1 MILQR
6 NFEDFRF
13 VTTESDF
20 RKFLRRGYAGG
31 VTQSTNGSTFSF
43 DPIVLTK
50 RSEIHARAGEV
61 ARSEIQLGE
70 PVSILWDP
78 RLLSAV
84 QQDIFELD
92 TGDLEV
98 HALLPLVAGTFTLGF
113 KSKERERLFMLEMQN
128 GLDSALIGNLGHP
141 TIDPNLLSTHQT
153 QQESHKSLFSILE
166 SPHHREISEE
176 TVRDSLRLD
185 RLHGAAELAIAS
197 EGGSEDV
204 DLVRA
209 LIDPSNSSFRGA
221 IAELAEVRW
230 NKSNSASLVSIA
242 SRFVLGLPVRMT
254 ISPMTIEEKSD
265 LVLDIRQH
273 SSSNEDDRMLLE
285 ELLHKVRS
293 DEGLNDLLTRT
304 DSHMIQG
311 LIVFL
316 SNNRDPRD
324 VAQLKPKNFGVDPL
338 ALSVCAFLT
347 GLRYPRESLPRDI
360 VWGPLRMADVM
371 DYTSAINGSSWGERA
386 PRRKTDVVENELY
399 FDTHRFQRR
408 LPVDVLEI
416 SLKQQLLRV
425 VSKTGISAHNSAC
438 KLIVHDR
445 TALMKCTRIDLHV
458 IEQNMSDQFVRQ
470 GYLHYKKASKGRPE
484 SWNWVQFSNREIA
497 QYIDTCPYLE
507 IKVNGQLWVELT
519 DGNRVEYPSCVVQIP
534 VNSLEL
540 AGIGDPKNKG
550 KKLLRLLQGSFR
562 RQVIGL

>member
-1 MILQR
+1 
-6 NFEDFRF
+6 
-13 VTTESDF
+13 
-20 RKFLRRGYAGG
+20 
-31 VTQSTNGSTFSF
+31 
-43 DPIVLTK
+43 
-50 RSEIHARAGEV
+50 
-61 ARSEIQLGE
+61 
-70 PVSILWDP
+70 
-78 RLLSAV
+78 
-84 QQDIFELD
+84 
-92 TGDLEV
+92 
-98 HALLPLVAGTFTLGF
+98 
-113 KSKERERLFMLEMQN
+113 
-128 GLDSALIGNLGHP
+128 
-141 TIDPNLLSTHQT
+141 
-153 QQESHKSLFSILE
+153 
-166 SPHHREISEE
+166 
-176 TVRDSLRLD
+176 
-185 RLHGAAELAIAS
+185 
-197 EGGSEDV
+197 
-204 DLVRA
+204 
-209 LIDPSNSSFRGA
+209 
-221 IAELAEVRW
+221 
-230 NKSNSASLVSIA
+230 
-242 SRFVLGLPVRMT
+242 
-254 ISPMTIEEKSD
+254 
-265 LVLDIRQH
+265 
-273 SSSNEDDRMLLE
+273 
-285 ELLHKVRS
+285 
-293 DEGLNDLLTRT
+293 
-304 DSHMIQG
+304 
-311 LIVFL
+311 
-316 SNNRDPRD
+316 
-324 VAQLKPKNFGVDPL
+324 
-338 ALSVCAFLT
+338 
-347 GLRYPRESLPRDI
+347 
-360 VWGPLRMADVM
+360 M